1 MAELS
6 PNILLVILN
15 VDDLNTLIK
24 RKMLAVFKKH
34 GLPTSMLSVG
44 NSV

>member
-6 PNILLVILN
+6 PNILLVTLN

-24 RKMLAVFKKH
+24 RKMFAVFKKH
-34 GLPTSMLSVG
+34 GLPTSVLSVR
-44 NSV
+44 NLV